1 MKIIEEDFCGMD
13 VNTPLGGEKPAVAI
27 SVLNFSV
34 PLTAVAATSAGNYTV
49 VFLGTRQGHLKK
61 VLFKYSFE
69 FIALIIIHSLFEI
82 GPLFSVVLVA
92 LVCKI

>member
-1 MKIIEEDFCGMD
+1 MD

-61 VLFKYSFE
+61 VFFKYFFA
-69 FIALIIIHSLFEI
+69 FIVHIIIHSVFEI
-82 GPLFSVVLVA
+82 GLLVSVMVA
-92 LVCKI
+92 LVWKI